1 MSGLSGRPLQL
12 TQTNP
17 LLVFAYSLIDVA
29 FEPGFFG
36 GHLTPHDAPARA
48 CARARTA
55 SETHDSWRV
64 LLAIADDA
72 GGDLPRLAREAA
84 QALPPAA
91 SVTSLTSE
99 ANGRNIIGLSDA
111 CRSPAKFHGL
121 NGVTQRKTAESPMF
135 SDFVTHVKLGDGV
148 SEENNEEIEGRI

>member
-72 GGDLPRLAREAA
+72 GVTCRDWPARPRKPFPRLQVS
-84 QALPPAA
+84 QA
-91 SVTSLTSE
+91 S
-99 ANGRNIIGLSDA
+99 
-111 CRSPAKFHGL
+111 
-121 NGVTQRKTAESPMF
+121 Q
-135 SDFVTHVKLGDGV
+135 VKQM
-148 SEENNEEIEGRI
+148 EGIS